1 VKLHSSL
8 KNVDARA
15 KYLILTSLFCLPF
28 TLNAQ
33 AFGYENQVDFNVH
46 LQSVKSDW
54 RYDNAQRQTRI
65 SRAGFGWSESLGR
78 YLSAGLL
85 LGYLDLSQADNPL
98 DTAKLS
104 SGYYGGLQ
112 LDGQII
118 ENRYLKL
125 KLNLSFLYNDTQ
137 NQDASQ
143 NISNIWTQT
152 EVKLLAR
159 IPLSDRLSLRLDL
172 NSYQLRGEQRNSG
185 SVSSI
190 NKFNQDQSTGYSA
203 GLDVAV
209 DRNASIGFDWSGG
222 SREGGRIYFRRLF

>member
-1 VKLHSSL
+1 MKLHSSL
-8 KNVDARA
+8 QRA
-15 KYLILTSLFCLPF
+15 GAKVTYLILISLFCLPF
-28 TLNAQ
+28 TLRAQ
-33 AFGYENQVDFNVH
+33 DLGYAGQVDFNLH
-46 LQSVKSDW
+46 FQSLKSDW
-54 RYDNAQRQTRI
+54 RYDNTQRRTRI
-65 SRAGFGWSESLGR
+65 SRAGFGWSESFGPN
-78 YLSAGLL
+78 LSAGLS

-112 LDGQII
+112 LDGHII

-143 NISNIWTQT
+143 NISNVWTQM

-159 IPLSDRLSLRLDL
+159 IPLGDRLNLRLDL
-172 NSYQLRGEQRNSG
+172 NGYRLRGQQRNSG

-190 NKFNQDQSTGYSA
+190 INFSQDQTSGYSV
-203 GLDVAV
+203 GLDLAV
-209 DRNASIGFDWSGG
+209 DRNGSIGFDWSGG
-222 SREGGRIYFRRLF
+222 NREGGRIYFRRLF

>member
-1 VKLHSSL
+1 VILNAIL
-8 KNVDARA
+8 QNTA
-15 KYLILTSLFCLPF
+15 KFFLLSSLFCLPF
-28 TLNAQ
+28 IQSTQ
-33 AFGYENQVDFNVH
+33 ALGYEKQTDFNLH

-54 RYDNAQRQTRI
+54 RYDNARYRTRI
-65 SRAGFGWSESLGR
+65 SRAGFGWSETLGP
-78 YLSAGLL
+78 YLSGGLS

-112 LDGQII
+112 LEGQII
-118 ENRYLKL
+118 ETRYLKL

-143 NISNIWTQT
+143 KLTNVWTQT
-152 EVKLLAR
+152 EIKLLAR
-159 IPLSDRLSLRLDL
+159 IPVSERLSLRLDL
-172 NSYQLRGEQRNSG
+172 NSYRLRGEQRNSG

-190 NKFNQDQSTGYSA
+190 DNFTHDQSMGYSA

-209 DRNASIGFDWSGG
+209 DRNGSIGFDWSGG
-222 SREGGRIYFRRLF
+222 SREGGRVYFQRLF

>member
-1 VKLHSSL
+1 MKLHSSL
-8 KNVDARA
+8 KSAGA
-15 KYLILTSLFCLPF
+15 KIKYLTLTSLLCLLF
-28 TLNAQ
+28 TLSAQ
-33 AFGYENQVDFNVH
+33 ALGYEKQLDFNVH

-54 RYDNAQRQTRI
+54 RYDNARRRTRI
-65 SRAGFGWSESLGR
+65 SRAGFGWSESFGP

-98 DTAKLS
+98 DVAKLS

-125 KLNLSFLYNDTQ
+125 KLNLSLLYNETQ

-143 NISNIWTQT
+143 NLTNVWTQI
-152 EVKLLAR
+152 EMKLLAR
-159 IPLSDRLSLRLDL
+159 IPVSERLGLRLEL
-172 NSYQLRGEQRNSG
+172 NSYRLRGEQRNSG
-185 SVSSI
+185 AISSI
-190 NKFNQDQSTGYSA
+190 NNFTHDQSMGYST
-203 GLDVAV
+203 GLDLAV

-222 SREGGRIYFRRLF
+222 NREGGRIYFRRLF